1 MATATINWTP
11 PGGAYSQNQ
20 DVSYKTMQTST
31 WNLHSVVS
39 AATNSAVITDLLD
52 NVIYHFRITNN
63 CAFGTNA
70 TSTIYETMYMTCPA
84 VSLDP
89 TADTV
94 DFTFS
99 HLGGDISHYTVE
111 LLNTV
116 DTVIAGIDFLS
127 PGATISG
134 TFGGLYPENDY
145 KVRVTVFAAGVYT
158 LSFSRVCTP
167 VSFTTEAVVCNTP
180 SNLLVGMS
188 AGT

>member
-11 PGGAYSQNQ
+11 GGGAYSQTQ
-20 DVSYKTMQTST
+20 DIHYRTIQTSEWT
-31 WNLHSVVS
+31 LYSVVS
-39 AATNSAVITDLLD
+39 AATNSAVITGLSD
-52 NVIYHFRITNN
+52 NVIYQFRITDN

-70 TSTIYETMYMTCPA
+70 SSNIAETMYMTCP
-84 VSLDP
+84 VVTLDP

-94 DFTFS
+94 DFSFS

-116 DTVIAGIDFLS
+116 DTVIAGTDFFS
-127 PGATISG
+127 PGATVSG
-134 TFGGLYPENDY
+134 TFGGLSPENTY
-145 KVRVTVFAAGVYT
+145 KVRVTVFAAGVYVPG
-158 LSFSRVCTP
+158 FSQVCTP

-180 SNLLVGMS
+180 SNVLVGMS

>member
-11 PGGAYSQNQ
+11 PGGAYSQSQ

-31 WNLHSVVS
+31 WNVHSVVS
-39 AATNSAVITDLLD
+39 ATTSSSVITGLSD
-52 NVIYHFRITNN
+52 NVIYHFRISNN

-70 TSTIYETMYMTCPA
+70 TSNIYEAMHMTCP
-84 VSLDP
+84 VVTLDP

-94 DFTFS
+94 DFSFS

-116 DTVIAGIDFLS
+116 DTVIAGTDFFS
-127 PGATISG
+127 PEPIVSG
-134 TFGGLYPENDY
+134 TFAGLYPENDY

-158 LSFSRVCTP
+158 PSFSKVCTP

>member
-11 PGGAYSQNQ
+11 PGGTYSQNQ
-20 DVSYKTMQTST
+20 DVSYKTMQAST

-39 AATNSAVITDLLD
+39 AATSSAVITGLSD

-70 TSTIYETMYMTCPA
+70 PSNISEAMYITCP
-84 VSLDP
+84 VMTLDP
-89 TADTV
+89 TVDTV
-94 DFTFS
+94 DFSFS

-116 DTVIAGIDFLS
+116 DTVIAGTDFFS
-127 PGATISG
+127 PGATISE
-134 TFGGLYPENDY
+134 TFGGLSPENTY
-145 KVRVTVFAAGVYT
+145 KVLVTVFAAGVYT
-158 LSFSRVCTP
+158 PSFSRVCTP